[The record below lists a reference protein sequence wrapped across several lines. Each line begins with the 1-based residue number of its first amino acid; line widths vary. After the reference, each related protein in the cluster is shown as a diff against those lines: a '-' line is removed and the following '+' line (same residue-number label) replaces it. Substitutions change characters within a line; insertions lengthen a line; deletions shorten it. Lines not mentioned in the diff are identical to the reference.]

1 MEKREI
7 LIPIVKS
14 PAKDAHLREG
24 SGFSLSEI
32 KSAGY
37 DLQTV
42 KTLNIKID
50 YYRKS
55 IHEKNVALLKS
66 LKLSDKK
73 VKKREPFVA
82 KEKKRTEYKPKSQK
96 AKKKV
101 EPKREEEI
109 IESKKKEEIVEP
121 KKKEKIAKPKKEK
134 VPKKSVKTEEP
145 IPQEGIP
152 LTELPGLGPATA
164 KKFNEIGVSSVENL
178 VKESPEELALLIK
191 GCSEDRLKKWIDEG
205 KELLSK

>member
-37 DLQTV
+37 DLHTL

-50 YYRKS
+50 YHRRS
-55 IHEKNVALLKS
+55 VHEKNVNLLKS
-66 LKLSDKK
+66 LKISDKK
-73 VKKREPFVA
+73 GKKREPFVA
-82 KEKKRTEYKPKSQK
+82 KEKKRTGYKPKSK
-96 AKKKV
+96 KIEKKV
-101 EPKREEEI
+101 APKRE
-109 IESKKKEEIVEP
+109 KEIVEP
-121 KKKEKIAKPKKEK
+121 PKKEKTAKPKKEK
-134 VPKKSVKTEEP
+134 TPKKSVKEEEP
-145 IPQEGIP
+145 APQEGIA
-152 LTELPGLGPATA
+152 LTELQGLGPATA
-164 KKFNEIGVSSVENL
+164 KKLSELGVTSVENL

-205 KELLSK
+205 KDLIYK